1 MKAWSS
7 EKISVFALVLL
18 ITGAIDSI
26 RNLPA
31 TALFGT
37 SLIFFFI
44 FSAVVFLIPVAL
56 VSAELSSTWS
66 EDEGGV
72 YSWVRHAFG
81 DTIQPLNT
89 YPKRDVRVCFTI
101 G

>member
-31 TALFGT
+31 TALFGS
-37 SLIFFFI
+37 SLIFSLCFPPS
-44 FSAVVFLIPVAL
+44 FS
-56 VSAELSSTWS
+56 
-66 EDEGGV
+66 
-72 YSWVRHAFG
+72 
-81 DTIQPLNT
+81 
-89 YPKRDVRVCFTI
+89 
-101 G
+101 